1 MACSWLIVQRDGKRN
16 AVDLRTK
23 TRKGIVA
30 AVKRTSR
37 AGAEVV
43 AAYLG
48 GPGAIAL
55 CPRVYPAA

>member
-23 TRKGIVA
+23 TRKGIGA
-30 AVKRTSR
+30 AVKRTNR
-37 AGAEVV
+37 TGAKVI

-48 GPGAIAL
+48 GPGPIAL
-55 CPRVYPAA
+55 CRKVYPAA